1 MNIEIATALYW
12 RPSLYTGSKQSR
24 PRVYTVP
31 ACPKCDTLKGWLKE
45 RAIEYEEKAFDTEA
59 QLGFIMR
66 NMFGNPPILEIGE
79 EVYLSEDLFEHEVL
93 DEVKLSEVFKSAEA

>member
-66 NMFGNPPILEIGE
+66 NMFGNPPILEIGDKVASSE
-79 EVYLSEDLFEHEVL
+79 EIFPSETL
-93 DEVKLSEVFKSAEA
+93 DERKVREFLGHAEA